1 MATSDDLQTW
11 GILYA
16 KLSDILEP
24 LWLSVF
30 PSTRVLYAFPPDSPE
45 YAEATK
51 TTDAY
56 DQHVWR
62 FLAAFALEG
71 NAEQHTKLVRELR
84 GKIMSNLK
92 MAARMGLDERE
103 RIRKVRNVNLFLNT
117 LGLDSSQIPLQ

>member
-1 MATSDDLQTW
+1 MATPDDLQTW
-11 GILYA
+11 RMLYA

-30 PSTRVLYAFPPDSPE
+30 PSTRVLYAIPPDSAD

-92 MAARMGLDERE
+92 AARMGLDERE